1 MSDNIDRRVRTVI
14 GRIIGVDNVLAAA
27 RLRDDLGA
35 DNLTLIEIALT
46 LEGDFDVELG
56 DAAIAKW
63 RTAGDVVASL
73 DRALAARKLE
83 VAA

>member
-1 MSDNIDRRVRTVI
+1 MPDNIDRRVRTVI
-14 GRIIGVDNVLAAA
+14 GRIIGADSVVPAA

-35 DNLTLIEIALT
+35 DNLILIEIALT

-56 DAAIAKW
+56 DAVIAKW

-73 DRALAARKLE
+73 DRAIAARK